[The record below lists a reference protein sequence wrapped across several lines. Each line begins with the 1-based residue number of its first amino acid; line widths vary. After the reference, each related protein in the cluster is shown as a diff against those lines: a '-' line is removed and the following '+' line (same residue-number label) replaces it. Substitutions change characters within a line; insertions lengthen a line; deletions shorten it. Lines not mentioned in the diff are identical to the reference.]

1 MKIKIKYA
9 LLFLISFTAFVSG
22 VQAAETDS
30 LNATMKLIED
40 GFRANDKRIEVSV
53 ENIQNQ
59 NVTPTKPGEK
69 PPARKM
75 ISYKSVKDKET
86 GVETVRIGRV
96 FGSSEAPNKVYK
108 PNHPAA
114 NEDGYVFQT
123 KIDHLTEGMNVKE
136 ATINNQALMNA
147 FVNTRKITNNRIS
160 LIGQ

>member
-1 MKIKIKYA
+1 MKIKNKYT
-9 LLFLISFTAFVSG
+9 LIFLSAYIYIAPGFI
-22 VQAAETDS
+22 QASDS
-30 LNATMKLIED
+30 LTATMKLIED

-86 GVETVRIGRV
+86 GVKTVRIGRV

-114 NEDGYVFQT
+114 NEEGYVFQT